1 MKTLSKLFLLPI
13 IFVLLTPSAWGA
25 KQDIKTLM
33 GENFQNLHIILNDLI
48 IANYETLAKDA
59 AVIEEHANMLMTITP
74 ATVLTSQQKELYSAY
89 ANMLRMRT
97 RHLIEVGNALMLRD
111 QASKISGELNVDYL
125 RVVVAEHFGQMI
137 TTCVLCHNQFRRQAL
152 K

>member
-1 MKTLSKLFLLPI
+1 MKTFTQLFLFPI
-13 IFVLLTPSAWGA
+13 ILVLLTAPAWGA